1 MGHRTKQQQQQK
13 IVYDYRKWTYGKEGE
28 ITEEWGDKR
37 GREGG
42 RSRQDTLYVALIEHI

>member
-1 MGHRTKQQQQQK
+1 MTIGNGPMERRERLQK
-13 IVYDYRKWTYGKEGE
+13 DGEIKEG
-28 ITEEWGDKR
+28 